1 MAGKQRN
8 RTKALRRRQQAT
20 AKNRAVREKNQEV
33 AEVAAI
39 VKRGVRT
46 KPKLEEYRNRGQ
58 IDQMQYDAGM
68 RFHTDWLGCG
78 KLLSPG
84 RVSAQAFEVFEAGHG
99 DPTVH
104 QIHCKRQ
111 FEAAIQ
117 AVGKI
122 LSSVLINVCLH
133 NLSAKDWAQTFG
145 QRPANDGI
153 ACLRLGLDG
162 LRDHYENGGR
172 DRGGLWKESP
182 FGEPLNYSLAQQP
195 ELNYPN
201 TLGLGSCD

>member
-1 MAGKQRN
+1 MAGKRN
-8 RTKALRRRQQAT
+8 RTKAERRRLQAT
-20 AKNRAVREKNQEV
+20 AKNRSVRENNQEV

-46 KPKLEEYRNRGQ
+46 KPVLEVYRNRGQ
-58 IDQMQYDAGM
+58 IDQLQYEAGM

-84 RVSAQAFEVFEAGHG
+84 RVSAQAFEIFEVGHA

-111 FEAAIQ
+111 FESAIQ

-133 NLSAKDWAQTFG
+133 NLSASTWAQTFG

-162 LRDHYENGGR
+162 LRHHYENGGR
-172 DRGGLWKESP
+172 DSGWLWKESP
-182 FGEPLNYSLAQQP
+182 FGDPLNYSLAQQP
-195 ELNYPN
+195 ELNYSN
-201 TLGLGSCD
+201 TVGLV